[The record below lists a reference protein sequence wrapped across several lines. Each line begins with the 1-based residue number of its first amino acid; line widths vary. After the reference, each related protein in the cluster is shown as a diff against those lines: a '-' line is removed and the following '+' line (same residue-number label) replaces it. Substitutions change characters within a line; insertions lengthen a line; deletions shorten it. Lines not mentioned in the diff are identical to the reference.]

1 VLSLPFHP
9 LGWNSTQGLMID
21 EPARWVMNSVEE
33 RLQHELQTF
42 TAIFAERQQYLL
54 TFFPQKRSVILHSD
68 LTATPDHFSLGLTF
82 ALLQPRTSQFR
93 HRLLVHS
100 IELHEGDFI
109 LVPKYL
115 APQEEYPLI

>member
-1 VLSLPFHP
+1 
-9 LGWNSTQGLMID
+9 MID

-54 TFFPQKRSVILHSD
+54 TFFPQKQSVILHSD
-68 LTATPDHFSLGLTF
+68 LKATPDHFSLGLIY

-93 HRLLVHS
+93 HRLLEHS